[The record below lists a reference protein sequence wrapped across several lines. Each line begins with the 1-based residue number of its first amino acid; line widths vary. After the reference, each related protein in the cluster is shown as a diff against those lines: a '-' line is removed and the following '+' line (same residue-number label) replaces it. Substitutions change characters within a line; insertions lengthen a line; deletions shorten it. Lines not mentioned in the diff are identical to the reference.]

1 LFTLIEVLWLAV
13 KERRVLI
20 AISSII
26 VLLVVT
32 IVRTVCNMRGDG
44 AMRSIIIKS
53 INVSFDIVYTMSV
66 NIASGALL
74 DKVFQYLSV

>member
-1 LFTLIEVLWLAV
+1 MQ
-13 KERRVLI
+13 ERRVLI
-20 AISSII
+20 AISSLI

-53 INVSFDIVYTMSV
+53 INVSFDIVYTMSA

-74 DKVFQYLSV
+74 AKVFQYISV

>member
-1 LFTLIEVLWLAV
+1 MQE
-13 KERRVLI
+13 KRVLI
-20 AISSII
+20 AISSLI

-32 IVRTVCNMRGDG
+32 IVRVVWNMRGDG

-53 INVSFDIVYTMSV
+53 INVIFDIVYTMSA

-74 DKVFQYLSV
+74 AKVLQYIGV

>member
-1 LFTLIEVLWLAV
+1 VQ
-13 KERRVLI
+13 ERCALI
-20 AISSII
+20 AISSFI

-53 INVSFDIVYTMSV
+53 INVSFDIVYTMSA

-74 DKVFQYLSV
+74 TKVLQYISV

>member
-1 LFTLIEVLWLAV
+1 MQ
-13 KERRVLI
+13 ERCALI
-20 AISSII
+20 AISSFI

-53 INVSFDIVYTMSV
+53 INVSFDIVYTISA

-74 DKVFQYLSV
+74 TKVLQYISV

>member
-1 LFTLIEVLWLAV
+1 MQ
-13 KERRVLI
+13 ERCALI
-20 AISSII
+20 AISSFI

-53 INVSFDIVYTMSV
+53 INVSFDIVYTMSA

-74 DKVFQYLSV
+74 TKVLQYISV

>member
-1 LFTLIEVLWLAV
+1 
-13 KERRVLI
+13 
-20 AISSII
+20 
-26 VLLVVT
+26 
-32 IVRTVCNMRGDG
+32 MRGDG

>member
-1 LFTLIEVLWLAV
+1 MQ
-13 KERRVLI
+13 ERRVLI
-20 AISSII
+20 AISSLI
-26 VLLVVT
+26 VLVVVT

-53 INVSFDIVYTMSV
+53 INVIFDIVYTMSA

-74 DKVFQYLSV
+74 AKVLQYIGV